1 MGNNPPPMQETWVQS
16 LVWEDP
22 LEEGMATHSSILAWR
37 TPMERISW
45 GLPSMRSQWVR
56 HNWVTTHST
65 HIWIVIIMFFSCSLA
80 KSLYSLV
87 WLQME
92 QHKTKK
98 LEANEWFSEEH
109 SIPVNI
115 CDLKKNIFIWLR
127 WVLAIILKI
136 FDLCYGMR
144 NLLTETYGILFPD
157 QGWNLGP
164 LHWDCGVLATGPPGK
179 SNTCDFLKNR
189 SLRREIVFRFM

>member
-16 LVWEDP
+16 LGWEDP

-115 CDLKKNIFIWLR
+115 CDLKKKYIYLTTLGLSYNTQDLWSLLWHAKPFNWDIW
-127 WVLAIILKI
+127 
-136 FDLCYGMR
+136 DLVPWPGM
-144 NLLTETYGILFPD
+144 EP
-157 QGWNLGP
+157 
-164 LHWDCGVLATGPPGK
+164 GPPALG
-179 SNTCDFLKNR
+179 LW
-189 SLRREIVFRFM
+189 SLGHWTTREIQYLWFFKEQKSS

>member
-65 HIWIVIIMFFSCSLA
+65 HIWIVIIMFFSCSVA
-80 KSLYSLV
+80 QSLYSLV

-109 SIPVNI
+109 SIPLNI
-115 CDLKKNIFIWLR
+115 CDFKKNIYLTALGLSYDTQDLWSLLWHAKPFNWDIW
-127 WVLAIILKI
+127 
-136 FDLCYGMR
+136 DLVPWLGM
-144 NLLTETYGILFPD
+144 EP
-157 QGWNLGP
+157 
-164 LHWDCGVLATGPPGK
+164 GPPALG
-179 SNTCDFLKNR
+179 LW
-189 SLRREIVFRFM
+189 SLGHWTTREIQYLWFFKEQKSS